1 MYIEVRSETRNQ
13 RNKRM
18 LHDIDNEL
26 ESVKKQKYPL
36 WERAGNRYRRIQK
49 YKIIK
54 KLSSKY
60 AVGDLCEAIGAFYGW
75 ERKGSKVDDYEQDV
89 RTRYELVCT
98 YARENPKHGSEW
110 LAAKI
115 YIDKKIRINHKVIE
129 RFLYGES
136 RKDKESEKLPTDMNS
151 KELSTDSDS
160 KSRQNVQKMYPYID
174 RRKLKVVSPL
184 RYVAADVTGL
194 KIYGECKYLYL
205 FVDTWSRMIL
215 GYALS
220 NTSNDGK
227 ALRQATDMF
236 IDKKMEYMDIETVLN
251 TDNGAVFYSEK
262 FNRILDHY
270 GIIHSMSHIAT
281 PTDNGCVESVNRWV
295 KEELTSGM
303 FLQNSE
309 RLIEELDD
317 YIRYFNKERPAYS
330 LGYLTPEQYIM
341 KYSM

>member
-1 MYIEVRSETRNQ
+1 MNWNLLRN
-13 RNKRM
+13 RNIPFGKGQV
-18 LHDIDNEL
+18 IDTGGSKNT
-26 ESVKKQKYPL
+26 
-36 WERAGNRYRRIQK
+36 
-49 YKIIK
+49 

-60 AVGDLCEAIGAFYGW
+60 AVGDLCEAIGVSRSAFYGW
-75 ERKGSKVDDYEQDV
+75 ERKGSKADDYEQDV

-151 KELSTDSDS
+151 KELPTDSDS
-160 KSRQNVQKMYPYID
+160 QSRQNVQKMYPYID

-236 IDKKMEYMDIETVLN
+236 IDKKWNIWILKQCLIQTMEQCFIQR
-251 TDNGAVFYSEK
+251 S
-262 FNRILDHY
+262 
-270 GIIHSMSHIAT
+270 
-281 PTDNGCVESVNRWV
+281 
-295 KEELTSGM
+295 
-303 FLQNSE
+303 
-309 RLIEELDD
+309 LIE
-317 YIRYFNKERPAYS
+317 Y
-330 LGYLTPEQYIM
+330 
-341 KYSM
+341 

>member
-1 MYIEVRSETRNQ
+1 M
-13 RNKRM
+13 
-18 LHDIDNEL
+18 
-26 ESVKKQKYPL
+26 
-36 WERAGNRYRRIQK
+36 
-49 YKIIK
+49 
-54 KLSSKY
+54 
-60 AVGDLCEAIGAFYGW
+60 
-75 ERKGSKVDDYEQDV
+75 

-151 KELSTDSDS
+151 KELPTDSDS
-160 KSRQNVQKMYPYID
+160 QSRQNVQKMYPYID

-251 TDNGAVFYSEK
+251 TDNGAVFYSEE

-270 GIIHSMSHIAT
+270 GIIHS
-281 PTDNGCVESVNRWV
+281 C
-295 KEELTSGM
+295 LLYTSDAA
-303 FLQNSE
+303 
-309 RLIEELDD
+309 DD
-317 YIRYFNKERPAYS
+317 
-330 LGYLTPEQYIM
+330 
-341 KYSM
+341 